1 MISVVI
7 LFALVGIISGQ
18 NPDCAVL
25 LPAQPLTPAG
35 LAVPY
40 LMSAL
45 NAANGPCNQ
54 ANPDQTAFVQGVIY
68 DNSVIPVQLLV
79 YNPIVVD
86 AADPVPA
93 VALVAPVLNPGSIVG
108 LWFGVNGNTL
118 TLLDGGK
125 GGFAAG
131 SCVNGLVTG
140 PGQTSIFG
148 QFAYCNAANFFAVT
162 FSDMRQG
169 LLVPPPLGTA
179 IDGMP
184 CPTTLDFFVV
194 DHDPADNVVT
204 TYLIVKATGRVA
216 LNTTENLQRLGGNN
230 VNFAVN
236 PSDERLV
243 IAIGNAIGCK
253 SWFVR
258 DLNDNFNFAGVGS
271 YGANEIFA
279 AYHQLRTPGLS
290 PPGYIP
296 LNDPMARIGVQVSLP
311 KVNAYRA
318 GCGHPMAVTPRD
330 ADVTAFCRNML
341 IYQPSRML
349 KNINALYNAPSPTPA
364 VATSLLG
371 FLANRFVSAF
381 GLANLGCT
389 SLLQVPNPINLTVNG
404 AGQVTGAVIMPWVV
418 PVPVVSQPAYV
429 RGSAAGLQF
438 NFFLAVFLVLLAFAR
453 M

>member
-1 MISVVI
+1 M
-7 LFALVGIISGQ
+7 A
-18 NPDCAVL
+18 
-25 LPAQPLTPAG
+25 
-35 LAVPY
+35 
-40 LMSAL
+40 
-45 NAANGPCNQ
+45 NA
-54 ANPDQTAFVQGVIY
+54 DQTAFVQGVIY
-68 DNSVIPVQLLV
+68 DNNVNPPQLVV

-93 VALVAPVLNPGSIVG
+93 VALVAPNLNPGSIVG
-108 LWFGVNGNTL
+108 LWFGANSNTL

-140 PGQTSIFG
+140 PGVTSIFG
-148 QFAYCNAANFFAVT
+148 QFAYCNAQNFFAVT
-162 FSDMRQG
+162 LTDLKSG
-169 LLVPPPLGTA
+169 LLVPPALGTA
-179 IDGMP
+179 IDGKP

-194 DHDPADNVVT
+194 DQDPADNVVT

-216 LNTTENLQRLGGNN
+216 LNTTGNLATLGGANI
-230 VNFAVN
+230 NFAVN

-253 SWFVR
+253 SWFLR
-258 DLNDNFNFAGVGS
+258 DLNDNNNLAGVGS
-271 YGANEIFA
+271 YGANELFA
-279 AYHQLRTPGLS
+279 AYHQLRTPGVS

-311 KVNAYRA
+311 KVNLYRA
-318 GCGHPMAVTPRD
+318 GCGQPMAVSPKD

-341 IYQPSRML
+341 IYGPSRML

-371 FLANRFVSAF
+371 FLANRFVAAF

-389 SLLQVPNPINLTVNG
+389 SLLQVPQPINLTING
-404 AGQVTGAVIMPWVV
+404 AGQVTGAVIMPWVAPGPSV
-418 PVPVVSQPAYV
+418 TPVVI

-438 NFFLAVFLVLLAFAR
+438 NFFLIVSLVLLAFAR

>member
-1 MISVVI
+1 V
-7 LFALVGIISGQ
+7 
-18 NPDCAVL
+18 NPDCQIQ

-35 LAVPY
+35 LATPY
-40 LMSAL
+40 LLSAL
-45 NAANGPCNQ
+45 NPANGPCNM
-54 ANPDQTAFVQGVIY
+54 ANVDQTAFVQGVIY
-68 DNSVIPVQLLV
+68 DNTIVPPQLFV

-93 VALVAPVLNPGSIVG
+93 VALQPPNLNPGAIVG
-108 LWFGVNGNTL
+108 LWFGCNGNTI
-118 TLLDGGK
+118 TLIDGGK

-131 SCVNGLVTG
+131 SCVNGLITG

-148 QFAYCNAANFFAVT
+148 QFAYCNTPNFFAVA

-169 LLVPPPLGTA
+169 LLIPPALGTA

-194 DHDPADNVVT
+194 DQDPADNVVT

-216 LNTTENLQRLGGNN
+216 LNTTTNLQILGGNN
-230 VNFAVN
+230 INFAVN

-253 SWFVR
+253 TWFIR
-258 DLNDNFNFAGVGS
+258 DLNDPNNFLGVGS
-271 YGANEIFA
+271 FGTNEIFA
-279 AYHQLRTPGLS
+279 AFHQLRTPGLS

-318 GCGHPMAVTPRD
+318 GAGHPMAVTPRD
-330 ADVTAFCRNML
+330 ADVTSFCQNML

-349 KNINALYNAPSPTPA
+349 RNINALYNAPSPTPS

-371 FLANRFVSAF
+371 FLANRFVNAF

-389 SLLQVPNPINLTVNG
+389 SLLRVPNPINLTVNG
-404 AGQVTGAVIMPWVV
+404 NGQVTGAVIMPYVV
-418 PVPVVSQPAYV
+418 PRPVTPPPIVRGAASSMQINIFFVVS
-429 RGSAAGLQF
+429 
-438 NFFLAVFLVLLAFAR
+438 LVLLAIASR

>member
-1 MISVVI
+1 
-7 LFALVGIISGQ
+7 
-18 NPDCAVL
+18 
-25 LPAQPLTPAG
+25 
-35 LAVPY
+35 
-40 LMSAL
+40 
-45 NAANGPCNQ
+45 
-54 ANPDQTAFVQGVIY
+54 
-68 DNSVIPVQLLV
+68 
-79 YNPIVVD
+79 
-86 AADPVPA
+86 
-93 VALVAPVLNPGSIVG
+93 
-108 LWFGVNGNTL
+108 
-118 TLLDGGK
+118 
-125 GGFAAG
+125 
-131 SCVNGLVTG
+131 
-140 PGQTSIFG
+140 
-148 QFAYCNAANFFAVT
+148 
-162 FSDMRQG
+162 MRQG

-230 VNFAVN
+230 INFAVN

-349 KNINALYNAPSPTPA
+349 KNINVLYNAPSPTPA